1 MIVMKFGGSS
11 ISTTER
17 IQNVLEVIR
26 SNKDRSPVIV
36 ASALGGVTDGLYQLA
51 HDALKGKDGAL
62 SKIQARHYDTAR
74 ELGIDGSML
83 EEPFSELAVLLKG
96 IALVKELTPRTLD
109 YVMSFGERLST
120 RIIAAA
126 LTAKGLPAEQHDAF
140 DIGMI
145 TNDVFGNAHPLGQ
158 AEALIQKSISEIKSI
173 PVITGYLGKTENGDI
188 TTLGRNGSDFTATYI
203 GAAIGAEEV
212 QIWSDTDGVMTAD
225 PRITKEA
232 KPIPTLTFEEASE
245 LAYYGG
251 KVLHPAT
258 ITPAIQKKVPVRVL
272 NTFKPD
278 HPGTTIVSETKDI
291 EEGVRA
297 IVHNLHNLAITV
309 TTPRMLMGHGFLASI
324 FNIFAEHRI
333 IVNMVCTSEVSI
345 SVTVDDSI
353 DLPAAVEEL
362 RTFAEVTVEK
372 EKAILCVVGE
382 GLRSMSGIAADVFD
396 SLKTEKI
403 NVHMISQGASK
414 INIAFVVD
422 NQDCQKAVQALHS
435 KFFPVSK

>member
-51 HDALKGKDGAL
+51 HDALKGKDDSL
-62 SKIQARHYDTAR
+62 SKIQERHYDTAK
-74 ELGIDGSML
+74 ELGVDGNIL
-83 EEPFSELAVLLKG
+83 EEPFSELEVLLKG

-140 DIGMI
+140 DLGMV
-145 TNDVFGNAHPLGQ
+145 TNDAFGNAHPLPQ
-158 AEALIQKSISEIKSI
+158 AEALIQKSFSEINTI

-225 PRITKEA
+225 PRITKDA

-278 HPGTTIVSETKDI
+278 HPGTTIVSETKDT
-291 EEGVRA
+291 EKGARA
-297 IVHNLHNLAITV
+297 IVHNLHNLAVTV
-309 TTPRMLMGHGFLASI
+309 TTPRMLMGHGFLARI

-333 IVNMVCTSEVSI
+333 VVNMVCTSEVSI
-345 SVTVDDSI
+345 SVTVDDSK
-353 DLPAAVEEL
+353 DLPGAVEEL
-362 RTFAEVTVEK
+362 RTFAEVDVEK

-396 SLKTEKI
+396 ALKTEKI
-403 NVHMISQGASK
+403 SVHMIS
-414 INIAFVVD
+414 
-422 NQDCQKAVQALHS
+422 
-435 KFFPVSK
+435 

>member
-51 HDALKGKDGAL
+51 HDALKGKDDSL
-62 SKIQARHYDTAR
+62 SKIEARHYDTAK
-74 ELGIDGSML
+74 ELGVDGTIL

-140 DIGMI
+140 DLGMV
-145 TNDVFGNAHPLGQ
+145 TTDAFGNAHPLPQ
-158 AEALIQKSISEIKSI
+158 AEALIQKSFSEIKSI

-278 HPGTTIVSETKDI
+278 HPGTTIVSETKDT
-291 EEGVRA
+291 EKGARA
-297 IVHNLHNLAITV
+297 IVHNLHNLAVTV
-309 TTPRMLMGHGFLASI
+309 TTPRMLMGHGFLARI

-333 IVNMVCTSEVSI
+333 VVNMVCTSEVSI
-345 SVTVDDSI
+345 SVTVDDSK
-353 DLPAAVEEL
+353 DLPGAVEEL
-362 RTFAEVTVEK
+362 RSFAEVDVEK

-396 SLKTEKI
+396 ALKTEKI
-403 NVHMISQGASK
+403 SVHMISQGASK